1 MKWLRSRLSNRLK
14 NRIRY
19 RLTCSLS
26 NNWKH
31 RLRNSL
37 HEVERGFFTY
47 MALILGTIL
56 LLFWS
61 AIGETMHTLISM
73 THDEVGLTTM
83 NYYAEGVIGCLLRT
97 YSEKGDS
104 MPTGREVTY
113 EESKERIVT
122 YILTPP
128 SAFNDTGD
136 FRVAYRNTIT
146 GQQVRYYVVFK
157 EAKETKDPVDTI
169 DGTEHVGS
177 STSNVGSRTGN
188 AGNSTTNVSN
198 STAGRK
204 QIMVERVSRIQ

>member
-1 MKWLRSRLSNRLK
+1 MKWLRGRLSNKLK

-19 RLTCSLS
+19 RLKCRL
-26 NNWKH
+26 NNNLKN

-37 HEVERGFFTY
+37 HEAERGFFTY

-61 AIGETMHTLISM
+61 AIGETMHTLISI

-104 MPTGREVTY
+104 MPTGREVIY
-113 EESKERIVT
+113 EEGKESIVT

-128 SAFNDTGD
+128 SAFKKTGD
-136 FRVAYRNTIT
+136 FRVAYRNAIT

-157 EAKETKDPVDTI
+157 EVKEAKDPVDTI
-169 DGTEHVGS
+169 DGTGNVGN
-177 STSNVGSRTGN
+177 STSN
-188 AGNSTTNVSN
+188 AGNST
-198 STAGRK
+198 AGGK
-204 QIMVERVSRIQ
+204 QIIVERVSRIQ